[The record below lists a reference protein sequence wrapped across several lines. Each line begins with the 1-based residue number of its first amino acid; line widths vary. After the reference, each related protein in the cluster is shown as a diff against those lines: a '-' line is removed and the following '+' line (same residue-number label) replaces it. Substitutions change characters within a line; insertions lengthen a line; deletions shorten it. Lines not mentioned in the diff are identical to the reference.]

1 MSATVSE
8 KERYRNVGIYFP
20 EDITSP
26 EFSHQ
31 SYSFKYSIW
40 INLQQRI

>member
-8 KERYRNVGIYFP
+8 KERYRNVGIYFL

-31 SYSFKYSIW
+31 SYFI
-40 INLQQRI
+40 